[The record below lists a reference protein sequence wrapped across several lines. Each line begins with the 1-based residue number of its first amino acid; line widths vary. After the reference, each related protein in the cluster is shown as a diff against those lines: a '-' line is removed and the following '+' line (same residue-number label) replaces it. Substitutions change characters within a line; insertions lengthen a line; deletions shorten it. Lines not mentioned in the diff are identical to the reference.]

1 MIIQVNFIY
10 FLKVNV
16 RRFFVVILVL
26 LYAQNIWAQ
35 YPVIQAKV
43 DKQKITVGDFITY
56 EYRLQ
61 YNRNYFAV
69 GLEPIDSSFFAPF
82 TIIKVQKPD
91 TVSASDGEISIRQKV
106 VITHYDS
113 GLYAVPIPKV
123 NLLYEGTAERLQ
135 PTGADSLYVAVNN
148 VPVDLKGDIKNIKE
162 AQFRKSADWK
172 KVFAY
177 FLMVALVAFIA
188 YMLWQTKL
196 KNKKSKAL
204 PAYNTCMQ
212 ALEKIIA
219 DPNANSKESLSTIA
233 YSIKHYAQA
242 RFKLP
247 VLSATSIAA
256 MRLFKQHPLFAKH
269 SDTIT
274 QIFNDADMAKFAQQ
288 EFSEDTCKTYAQQA
302 MRMIDEAEGVIR
314 EQEKHAAA
322 NSKNSSNKK

>member
-1 MIIQVNFIY
+1 MIILVNFIY
-10 FLKVNV
+10 FLRESV
-16 RRFFVVILVL
+16 RKSFTVILIL

-35 YPVIQAKV
+35 YPTIQAKV
-43 DKQKITVGDFITY
+43 DKQKITVGDYITY

-61 YNRNYFAV
+61 YNSAYFAV
-69 GLEPIDSSFFAPF
+69 GLEPIDSSFFEPF
-82 TIIKVQKPD
+82 TIIKIQKAD
-91 TVSASDGEISIRQKV
+91 TQSADNGDVTIKQKV
-106 VITHYDS
+106 IITHYDS

-135 PTGADSLYVAVNN
+135 STGADSLYVAVNN

-162 AQFRKSADWK
+162 ATFSKSADWK

-177 FLMVALVAFIA
+177 FLMLALIAFIV

-196 KNKKSKAL
+196 NNKKLKAL
-204 PAYNTCMQ
+204 PAYDSCMQ

-219 DPNANSKESLSTIA
+219 DPTTNSKESLSTIA

-256 MRLFKQHPLFAKH
+256 VRLFKQHALFTKH
-269 SDTIT
+269 GDTIT
-274 QIFNDADMAKFAQQ
+274 QIFNNADMAKFAQQ
-288 EFSEDTCKTYAQQA
+288 EFSADTYKTYAQQA
-302 MRMIDEAEGVIR
+302 MRMIDEAEGIIR
-314 EQEKHAAA
+314 AQEKLAAA
-322 NSKNSSNKK
+322 NSKNSNNKI

>member
-10 FLKVNV
+10 SLKVNV
-16 RRFFVVILVL
+16 RRFLIVIFAL
-26 LYAQNIWAQ
+26 LCTQKMWAQ

-43 DKQKITVGDFITY
+43 DKQKIIVGDFITY

-61 YNRNYFAV
+61 YNTDYFAV
-69 GLEPIDSSFFAPF
+69 GMELIDSSFFAPF
-82 TIIKVQKPD
+82 TIIKIQTPD
-91 TVSASDGEISIRQKV
+91 TQSANNGDVTIKQKI

-123 NLLYEGTAERLQ
+123 NILYEGTAERLQ

-162 AQFRKSADWK
+162 AQFRKSADWR
-172 KVFAY
+172 KVFSY
-177 FLMVALVAFIA
+177 FLLVALIVFVAYI
-188 YMLWQTKL
+188 LWQTKL
-196 KNKKSKAL
+196 KDKKTKAL
-204 PAYNTCMQ
+204 PAYDTCMQ
-212 ALEKIIA
+212 ALEKIII
-219 DPNANSKESLSTIA
+219 DPSANSKESLSTIA

-256 MRLFKQHPLFAKH
+256 VHLFKQHPLFAKH
-269 SDTIT
+269 GDAIT

-288 EFSEDTCKTYAQQA
+288 EFSTDTYKSYAQQA
-302 MRMIDEAEGVIR
+302 MRMIDEAEGIIR
-314 EQEKHAAA
+314 EQEKQAAA